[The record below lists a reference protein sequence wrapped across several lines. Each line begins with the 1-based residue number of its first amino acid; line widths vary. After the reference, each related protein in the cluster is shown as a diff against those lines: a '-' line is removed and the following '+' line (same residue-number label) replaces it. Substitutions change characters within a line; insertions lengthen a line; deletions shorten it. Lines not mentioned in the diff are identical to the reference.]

1 MCWRR
6 LGDCVCSCISCKA
19 SALVIGF
26 LFPELAPGPNPG
38 LAPGP
43 DPGLRRALTPGLR
56 RALTPGLRRALTP
69 GLRPGLVGS
78 HGCRL
83 TDPGRRPGGTGS
95 IRFHTPSFRP
105 HLAPAPG

>member
-1 MCWRR
+1 MIPHSPGSPPYLTAYACIAASTASMCWRR

-43 DPGLRRALTPGLR
+43 DPGLRP
-56 RALTPGLRRALTP
+56 ALTP
-69 GLRPGLVGS
+69 GLRPALTPGL
-78 HGCRL
+78 RPAL
-83 TDPGRRPGGTGS
+83 TRACARP
-95 IRFHTPSFRP
+95 
-105 HLAPAPG
+105 